1 MIEINL
7 TYDLLPG
14 TDQKAYAEFAK
25 KTIGVTL
32 QAPGLVEFRANRN
45 LCFSSSQVRITTVWQ
60 TLSDWADFVESATW
74 QALEFELRTFTTN
87 NRIEIWG
94 PSLLVPEPIRPSR

>member
-1 MIEINL
+1 MIEVNL
-7 TYDLLPG
+7 TYDLLPSA
-14 TDQKAYAEFAK
+14 DEQAYAEFAK
-25 KTIGVTL
+25 KTIGAIL
-32 QAPGLVEFRANRN
+32 KAPGLVEFRANRN
-45 LCFSSSQVRITTVWQ
+45 LCFSSSQVRVVCVWE

-74 QALEFELRTFTTN
+74 QALEFELRTLTTN